1 MLPDARIIRLCY
13 EVKTAVD
20 LTEQLA
26 LGPAM
31 RSLQPGEILE
41 AGHGSV
47 WFGFVRWWSR
57 HWGDATGRYE
67 RLLYAAGP
75 GWSFTGC

>member
-1 MLPDARIIRLCY
+1 MGPDGPRWAARIIRLCY

-41 AGHGSV
+41 AQDIVVSCRDVSGS
-47 WFGFVRWWSR
+47 GQ
-57 HWGDATGRYE
+57 GDGNW
-67 RLLYAAGP
+67 LMYAMYAEI
-75 GWSFTGC
+75 C